1 MTLSKNGSQQLHMSS
16 CQMLCR
22 ATFFLV
28 LCSWSIFA
36 IADTPSSAPQITL
49 VNDRLFLLDDP
60 KSSLNPQQ
68 AFATYKQK
76 EFTQN
81 IQNIVSF
88 GFTQSTIWAVL
99 PFENVTDGPLH
110 SVIKIDNAWLD
121 NVDVYFFVGDVLI
134 NQVSIGDNVPFT
146 QRLRKERMP
155 SVAHEF
161 PMGTSHV
168 LFRFNSQDPMT
179 IPIYIGSEKAMM
191 SAFAKNAYFYG
202 ALYGGLL
209 ILLIYNL
216 ALYFYLRELR
226 YLLYP
231 SYLFAFTAFNFT
243 YTGHG
248 FWLVWPGSVTTQQ
261 WLMPSLMF
269 CYLLS
274 AVMFTIGF
282 LNTRTFSPSLYA
294 YRHRIYASL
303 IVIAGLIFLSGNRSF
318 IIIIQLIMLT
328 SLSVWMLLVGC
339 LAYKNKDPL
348 AKFFIPAIAMGTGGA
363 TISSFATWG
372 IIPYSQ
378 WAFRGIEVGMLL
390 EMSLLS
396 ISLGFN
402 FKLAQEARKSAES
415 NALHDHLTNLYNRRA
430 FSELVHPSWELGK
443 RNNNPMSIMLM
454 DLDWF
459 KRINDQFGHAAG
471 DRVLEG
477 VAKEI
482 KTRIRDSDIP
492 LRWGGEEFLIFLP
505 NTNSNQA
512 KQLAKDLRAQIEK
525 IDFNKI
531 GSVTMSIGVVSSTPD
546 QIDLDKLITLADEAL
561 YSAKEKGRNTVVAM
575 SYMKPTANKSSS
587 S

>member
-1 MTLSKNGSQQLHMSS
+1 MSR
-16 CQMLCR
+16 CQMLLR
-22 ATFFLV
+22 ATILFI
-28 LCSWSIFA
+28 LCSWSFVA
-36 IADTPSSAPQITL
+36 MADAPSPDSQITL
-49 VNDRLFLLDDP
+49 VNNRLFLLDDV

-68 AFATYKQK
+68 AFTAFKHN

-81 IQNIVSF
+81 SQNKVSF
-88 GFTQSTIWAVL
+88 GFTQNTIWAVL
-99 PFENVTDGPLH
+99 PVENSADVPLP

-121 NVDVYFFVGDVLI
+121 NIDLYFFAADELI
-134 NQVSIGDNVPFT
+134 NRVSIGDNVPLT
-146 QRLRKERMP
+146 ERLRKERMP

-161 PMGTSHV
+161 PNGTSHV

-179 IPIYIGSEKAMM
+179 IPIYLGSEMAMA
-191 SAFAKNAYFYG
+191 STFAKNAYFYG

-231 SYLFAFTAFNFT
+231 IYLLAFTAFNFT

-248 FWLVWPGSVTTQQ
+248 FWLVWSGSVTMQQ
-261 WLMPSLMF
+261 WLMPGLMF
-269 CYLLS
+269 CYLFS
-274 AVMFTIGF
+274 AVMFTLGF
-282 LNTRTFSPSLYA
+282 LNTRTFLPVLHG
-294 YRHRIYASL
+294 YRHRIYVSL

-318 IIIIQLIMLT
+318 IIMIQLVMLT
-328 SLSVWMLLVGC
+328 ILSVWMLMIGC

-348 AKFFIPAIAMGTGGA
+348 AKFFIPAVIMGAGGA

-372 IIPYSQ
+372 IIPYSH

-402 FKLAQEARKSAES
+402 FKLTQEARISAES
-415 NALHDHLTNLYNRRA
+415 NALHDPLTNLYNRRA
-430 FSELVHPSWELGK
+430 FSQLVHPSWELGK

-459 KRINDQFGHAAG
+459 KRINDQFGHAVG
-471 DRVLEG
+471 DKVLEG

-482 KTRIRDSDIP
+482 KSRIRDSDIP

-505 NTNSNQA
+505 NTNSVQA
-512 KQLAKDLRAQIEK
+512 KQLAEDLRAKIENIK
-525 IDFNKI
+525 IDNI
-531 GSVTMSIGVVSSTPD
+531 GNVTMSIGVVSATPD
-546 QIDLDKLITLADEAL
+546 QIDLEQLVNLADEAL
-561 YSAKEKGRNTVVAM
+561 YSAKEQGRNTVIVM
-575 SYMKPTANKSSS
+575 TYSKPTANERSCL
-587 S
+587 